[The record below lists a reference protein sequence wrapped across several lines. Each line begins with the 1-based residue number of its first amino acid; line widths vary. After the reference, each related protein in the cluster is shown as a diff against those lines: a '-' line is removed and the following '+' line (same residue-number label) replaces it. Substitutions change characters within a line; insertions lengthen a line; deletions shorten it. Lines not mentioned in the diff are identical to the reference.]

1 MVNFKIIK
9 IIIFAPHPD
18 DETLG
23 AGGSILKWI
32 EEGNDIHIIWFTDGR
47 AGYRI
52 AKEENKLEECEET
65 RISEEELAEIRLV
78 EAAAAGE
85 ILGVK
90 RENRYFLKFFDQELK
105 NHVDNAAEKI
115 KNIVKNADRFVI
127 PSANNGHLDHQ
138 ATHDIAIKVAQEL
151 NFTKLEFYVYA
162 LYNPLKAQGDNL
174 AKIKIGDLRLKVIK
188 ALNIHKS
195 QFYTKDMIR
204 NSLAIR
210 DRRRERFGLYTIKD
224 KGKFYNF

>member
-1 MVNFKIIK
+1 MINFKIIK

-23 AGGSILKWI
+23 AGGSIMKWNK
-32 EEGNDIHIIWFTDGR
+32 EGHDTHIIWFTDGR

-52 AKEENKLEECEET
+52 AKEENKLEDCEET
-65 RISEEELAEIRLV
+65 RISEGKLAEIRLA
-78 EAAAAGE
+78 EANAAGE

-90 RENRYFLKFFDQELK
+90 KKNRYFLSFVDQELK
-105 NHVDNAAEKI
+105 NHVDDAVEKI

-127 PSANNGHLDHQ
+127 PSANNSHPDHQ

-174 AKIKIGDLRLKVIK
+174 VKIKIGNFGSKVNKTLQIY
-188 ALNIHKS
+188 KS

-210 DRRRERFGLYTIKD
+210 DRRTELFGLYTIKD